1 MPMMLLYWVEAYI
14 VQTKY
19 GSFSIQWIGLEAT
32 VDKTKWAYMVMAR
45 DQVAAKFHIINVDNK
60 TF

>member
-19 GSFSIQWIGLEAT
+19 GSFISQRIGLEAT
-32 VDKTKWAYMVMAR
+32 ADK
-45 DQVAAKFHIINVDNK
+45 N
-60 TF
+60 